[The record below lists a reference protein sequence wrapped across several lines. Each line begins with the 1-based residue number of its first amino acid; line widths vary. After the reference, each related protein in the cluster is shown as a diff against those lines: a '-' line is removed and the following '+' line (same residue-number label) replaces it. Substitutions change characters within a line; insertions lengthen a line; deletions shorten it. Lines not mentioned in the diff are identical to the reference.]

1 VNLKRVLD
9 SINLRGLRRLLRGLY
24 HRKGPGRKP
33 YNPLSML
40 KAQLLKHLLRIPSDR
55 RLALRLKHD
64 WRAARACRFRKR
76 TPSHGLFTQFRH
88 RLGAES
94 YLEIFNHLLRQ
105 LYESGVIMGRV
116 VAVDSTHMEAYSQR
130 GRDNKT
136 GRSDP
141 DARVGRGRRGFI
153 LGYRVHT
160 ACCAESEMPLAFQV
174 APCNENDKVYFN
186 PLLERLQSLG
196 VRFKAVV
203 ADAQYSSRKAREAVR
218 TYDAEPVIPVRKDS
232 RLKETLRVGRDFVVR
247 GARRLVELFKKRWS
261 IERLFSRAKE
271 WLLLGSLKVRGL
283 KQVTIHACLSFTAML
298 AVALTA
304 IKHRQPRLIRS
315 IKHFTA

>member
-1 VNLKRVLD
+1 MKIKQVLD
-9 SINLRGLRRLLRGLY
+9 STSSRRLGRLLRGLY

-64 WRAARACRFRKR
+64 RRAARACGFRKR

-88 RLGAES
+88 RLGKET
-94 YLEIFNHLLRQ
+94 YLQIFHHLLQ
-105 LYESGVIMGRV
+105 KLLESGVILGKV
-116 VAVDSTHMEAYSQR
+116 VAIDSTHIKAYSQR
-130 GRDNKT
+130 SHNNQT

-141 DARVGRGRRGFI
+141 DARVGRGKRGFI

-160 ACCAESEMPLAFQV
+160 ACCANSELPIAFKV
-174 APCNENDKVYFN
+174 APCNENDKTYFK
-186 PLLERLQSLG
+186 PLLERVHGLG
-196 VRFKAVV
+196 IRFKAVL
-203 ADAQYSSRKAREAVR
+203 ADAQYSSRKVTEAAEA
-218 TYDAEPVIPVRKDS
+218 YGAEPIIPVRRDS
-232 RLKETLRVGRDFVVR
+232 RVKEVLRVGKDFVVR
-247 GARRLVELFKKRWS
+247 GARRLVELFRRRMS
-261 IERLFSRAKE
+261 VERLFSRAKE
-271 WLLLGSLKVRGL
+271 WLMLGSLRVRGL
-283 KQVTIHACLSFTAML
+283 EQVAIHASLNLTAML

-304 IKHRQPRLIRS
+304 ARHRRPGLMRS